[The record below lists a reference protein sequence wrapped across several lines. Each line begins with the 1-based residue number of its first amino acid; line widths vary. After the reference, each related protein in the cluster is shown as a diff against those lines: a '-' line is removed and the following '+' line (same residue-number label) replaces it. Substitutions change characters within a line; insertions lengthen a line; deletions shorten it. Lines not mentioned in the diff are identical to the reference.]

1 MRSTKRTAQRPPSLR
16 KPKTPASVLFALGR
30 PTQGV
35 PLVRNTAKVLALAL
49 LTSACVSRPVVYGD
63 ASSCVDLVPSS
74 WQLPTPPAALPL
86 ESTVGAWEKFG
97 DAQTAQLDKANG
109 EKVEGLGIVKRCQAR
124 DAAALAKVRKFR
136 LF

>member
-1 MRSTKRTAQRPPSLR
+1 VRRIS
-16 KPKTPASVLFALGR
+16 SVA
-30 PTQGV
+30 
-35 PLVRNTAKVLALAL
+35 VLALAL
-49 LTSACVSRPVVYGD
+49 SGCVTRPVVYGD

-74 WQLPTPPAALPL
+74 WQLPTPGAPLPA

-124 DAAALAKVRKFR
+124 DAAALSKARKFR
-136 LF
+136 FF